1 MRRLFTVSVLTLAI
15 FASGANAH
23 EDVKNE
29 TVKARMMA
37 MSAIGGAMKTVGGM
51 AQGKVAFD
59 AEAAAAAVAVM
70 EAQSAKVPALFEA
83 QEGDPKSEAKPEIWT
98 NWDDFVAK
106 SNALNAAAKAAD
118 TSSVEALGAS
128 LGALGGACKACHTA
142 YRL

>member
-37 MSAIGGAMKTVGGM
+37 MSAIGGAMKTVGV
-51 AQGKVAFD
+51 KVAFD